1 MSFVCIRESP
11 YHRGFFFLKKIRENF
26 VRTVETVR
34 NIEVSVPRSSTVH
47 VSANVDLDVG
57 EAYVVSYPETLNDLN
72 N

>member
-11 YHRGFFFLKKIRENF
+11 YHREFFFLKKIPENF

-34 NIEVSVPRSSTVH
+34 NIEVCVPRSSTVH

-57 EAYVVSYPETLNDLN
+57 EG
-72 N
+72 